1 MITTPLLGICWL
13 PSSSVLSIESSSK
26 FFGNIVWNRQ
36 CFITFGP
43 LQQTPYVGF
52 WNSVAIFQPSH
63 PFAMETR
70 YSFVFTTPSS
80 RSCLRYVRVWWC
92 AVLSIFAG
100 LIFAKMMYFVRLF
113 NICCVMFVFATQ
125 RSVFRRILATPSSSL
140 LSGAERTFSPCRNLL
155 LQWSIVTLCKR
166 RNCDC
171 PYLHSE

>member
-13 PSSSVLSIESSSK
+13 PSSSVLSIGSNNK
-26 FFGNIVWNRQ
+26 FFGHIVWNRQ
-36 CFITFGP
+36 CFVTFGP
-43 LQQTPYVGF
+43 VQQTPYVGF

-70 YSFVFTTPSS
+70 YSFVFSTPSS
-80 RSCLRYVRVWWC
+80 HFCFRYVQVGLC
-92 AVLSIFAG
+92 AVFQFLSDWFSRKIVN
-100 LIFAKMMYFVRLF
+100 FVRLF
-113 NICCVMFVFATQ
+113 GICCVMFVFAAQ
-125 RSVFRRILATPSSSL
+125 RSVFRRVLATPSSSL

-171 PYLHSE
+171 SYLHSE